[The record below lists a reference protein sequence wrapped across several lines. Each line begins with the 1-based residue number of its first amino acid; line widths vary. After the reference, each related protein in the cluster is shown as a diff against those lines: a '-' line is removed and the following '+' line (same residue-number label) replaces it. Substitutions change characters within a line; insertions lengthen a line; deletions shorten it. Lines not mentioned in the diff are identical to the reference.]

1 MQGLKVGHATHHEW
15 GTGLTVFLF
24 DRPAT
29 GSYLL
34 CGSGPASHELA
45 PLEPDNSVEAVHAL
59 LFSGGSAFGLHAAN
73 GVMRYLTESGIGLR
87 LPHGT
92 VPIVPAVAIYDL
104 AHKTPLPPTDVDAY
118 RACVHATEGN
128 EEQGQVGAGTGA
140 TVGKIVPHAMP
151 MQGGLGVAKLQLAS
165 GLEVVVYA
173 VVNPV
178 GDVRDANNQIIAG
191 AKTKDGQFADCEKY
205 LFSGVGEKE
214 FIQRANTTLVA
225 VFTNAALTKTE
236 LRRVCKM
243 AIAGMARAIAPVFSC
258 YDGDILFAISLGVQA
273 ASVFTVGT
281 IAAELV
287 RQAIVNAVQDS
298 QLLT

>member
-1 MQGLKVGHATHHEW
+1 MQGLKVGHVTHQEW

-24 DRPAT
+24 ERPAT

-45 PLEPDNSVEAVHAL
+45 PLEPDNSVEVVHAL

-73 GVMRYLTESGIGLR
+73 GVMRYLTEQGIGLA

-92 VPIVPAVAIYDL
+92 VPIVPAAAIYDL
-104 AHKTPLPPTDVDAY
+104 AHKTPLPPTDADAY
-118 RACVHATEGN
+118 RACVHAIEGN

-140 TVGKIVPHAMP
+140 TVGKIIPGAIQ
-151 MQGGLGVAKLQLAS
+151 MQGGLGVAKQQLAN
-165 GLEVVVYA
+165 GLEVIVYA

-178 GDVRDANNQIIAG
+178 GDVRDATNQIIAG
-191 AKTKDGQFADCEKY
+191 AKTIDGEFADCEKY
-205 LFSGVGEKE
+205 IFSGAGEKHL
-214 FIQRANTTLVA
+214 IQRANTTLVA
-225 VFTNAALTKTE
+225 VFTNAAFSKTE
-236 LRRVCKM
+236 LKRISKM

-258 YDGDILFAISLGVQA
+258 YDGDILFAISLGQHE
-273 ASVFTVGT
+273 ASVFSVGT

-287 RQAIVNAVQDS
+287 RQAIVNAVQNS
-298 QLLT
+298 QLVT